1 MFHGKSQETHQGN
14 RLCRVAVGTWSWRGV
29 RHGRVPDTQIRGL
42 ACLSHRH
49 RSDTNELR
57 HVFSDTR
64 GQPDVPD
71 MGFCNVPIHE
81 CRIDA
86 SFSS

>member
-42 ACLSHRH
+42 ACLGH
-49 RSDTNELR
+49 
-57 HVFSDTR
+57 
-64 GQPDVPD
+64 
-71 MGFCNVPIHE
+71 
-81 CRIDA
+81 
-86 SFSS
+86 